1 VDMRPQLY
9 MFASGLFAAPTHDR
23 IEILQNLLIDLLSV
37 ESPWKET
44 LMAFKDQVNYS
55 EKMEVEYSKLFIL
68 AFPNLAVQPFGSY
81 WLEDDQ
87 SLMGKSSIDIKN
99 MMAEHGIEI
108 AEDAGLLPD
117 HIVSELEFM
126 AYLATQDETKST
138 QYQLLEEHLALWTP
152 QFTAALRD
160 ANPAPYYQLAAD
172 FLDKLITSD
181 VEEFGCSI
189 ES

>member
-1 VDMRPQLY
+1 MRPQLY
-9 MFASGLFAAPTHDR
+9 MFASGLFAAPTADR
-23 IEILQNLLIDLLSV
+23 IQILHNLLIELLSV
-37 ESPWKET
+37 DSPWKET
-44 LMAFKDQVNYS
+44 LIAFDGQFNYS
-55 EKMEVEYSKLFIL
+55 EDREVEYSRLFIL
-68 AFPNLAVQPFGSY
+68 AFPHLAVQPFGSY

-87 SLMGKSSIDIKN
+87 SLMGKSSIEIKN

-108 AEDAGLLPD
+108 AEDVGLLPD

-126 AYLATQDETKST
+126 AYLATQDETKQT
-138 QYQLLEEHLALWTP
+138 QFKLLEEHLALWTP

-181 VEEFGCSI
+181 VQEFGCSI

>member
-1 VDMRPQLY
+1 MRPQLY
-9 MFASGLFAAPTHDR
+9 MFASGLFAPPTPDR
-23 IEILQNLLIDLLSV
+23 IEILQNLLIELLSV
-37 ESPWKET
+37 ESPWKKT
-44 LMAFKDQVNYS
+44 LFAFKGQVNYS
-55 EKMEVEYSKLFIL
+55 ENLEVEYSKLFIL

-87 SLMGKSSIDIKN
+87 ALMGKSSIEIKN

-126 AYLATQDETKST
+126 AYLASQDDTKPT
-138 QYQLLEEHLALWTP
+138 QYQLLEEHLALWIP

-172 FLDKLITSD
+172 FLDQLITSD
-181 VEEFGCSI
+181 VQEFGCSI
-189 ES
+189 EL